1 MIERYQMMFVKRVLP
16 LSLTVLILVGF
27 AGCAPTIVGT
37 NMGVYRVGKLYS
49 VSDKDVET
57 VYNATLQ
64 AMDKLQIDV
73 TSKAKDIFAAKVV
86 ARSADGKDITVNIKP
101 IVDDKTEYTIQ
112 VGSLGDEE
120 RSRMIFTEIKN
131 ILVEE

>member
-1 MIERYQMMFVKRVLP
+1 MFIRRVMLF
-16 LSLTVLILVGF
+16 SFAALILVGF

-57 VYNATLQ
+57 VYNATLE
-64 AMDKLQIDV
+64 AMGKLEIGV
-73 TSKAKDIFAAKVV
+73 ESKAKDIFAAKVV

-112 VGSLGDEE
+112 VGTLGDEE

-131 ILVEE
+131 ILTEE